1 MRIERLA
8 LKNFKCFKEVD
19 VSFSKITLLTGENSS
34 GKSSLIYGIL
44 APLQSINTERLYY
57 SFPLYISLNGNY
69 VSMGGFE
76 EVSFNHDLKSAFT
89 IDLDLSLD
97 ESSIIRL
104 NSSWFF
110 DIQTKST
117 KLNYLKTEDGFKHAE
132 VKQLEDFSYLVN
144 FERVNLKTNLPSLD
158 AVNSLANVLEGIAD
172 VELLEQSENS
182 LYLVNINY
190 INTKDLIIQ
199 NLDEL
204 IGIENNLQR
213 HFSEMFINSD
223 VNDNFSYISSFRFQP
238 DRTYYQSLASSKVD
252 KFGGGYIDQILE
264 WNDNQSDKLFE
275 LVSILKDLKILYDVK
290 THKLSGG
297 RFEIKVKVKSRNK
310 WESLAD
316 VGFGTSQFLPIIVAD
331 LQLSDDSTLIM
342 SQPEIHLHPSV
353 QANLGNYLV
362 KQVNER
368 NKNYIVETHS
378 EYLLN
383 RMRLLIVKGDIQPE
397 DVAVYYF
404 ENSIKNGSIAHRIEF
419 TKDGQ
424 ILNAPKGFFETY
436 MIDTMD
442 IALNA

>member
-44 APLQSINTERLYY
+44 VPLQSINFNNDK
-57 SFPLYISLNGNY
+57 SFPLYLSLNGRYINT
-69 VSMGGFE
+69 GGFE
-76 EVSFNHDLKSAFT
+76 EVSFSHNLKSSLG
-89 IDLDLSLD
+89 IELDLHFSD
-97 ESSIIRL
+97 IESHYLST
-104 NSSWFF
+104 SWCF
-110 DIQTKST
+110 DISSKSP
-117 KLNYLKTEDGFKHAE
+117 KLNYSKIVNRTCRTEIK
-132 VKQLEDFSYLVN
+132 
-144 FERVNLKTNLPSLD
+144 
-158 AVNSLANVLEGIAD
+158 LEG
-172 VELLEQSENS
+172 
-182 LYLVNINY
+182 LYYNINS
-190 INTKDLIIQ
+190 NFTNKEDSKNDLINVKVRYIDRLEHYYEYGFIDYYSIELYQ
-199 NLDEL
+199 DLD
-204 IGIENNLQR
+204 NA
-213 HFSEMFINSD
+213 F
-223 VNDNFSYISSFRFQP
+223 NFISSFRLHP
-238 DRTYYQSLASSKVD
+238 DRTYYQSITSNKVD
-252 KFGGGYIDQILE
+252 RFGGGYIDQVLD
-264 WNDNQSDKLFE
+264 WNDRQSEELYE
-275 LVSILKDLKILYDVK
+275 LVSILRDLKMIYDIK
-290 THKLSGG
+290 PHRLSGG
-297 RFEIKVKVKSRNK
+297 RFEIKVKVKSKSK

-316 VGFGTSQFLPIIVAD
+316 VGFGISQFLPIIVAD
-331 LQLSDDSTLIM
+331 LQLEDNSTLIM

-362 KQVNER
+362 KQVKER
-368 NKNYIVETHS
+368 SKNYIVETHS

-383 RMRLLIVKGDIQPE
+383 RMRLLIVKGEIQPE

>member
-1 MRIERLA
+1 MQIHRLA

-44 APLQSINTERLYY
+44 APLQSVVANEY
-57 SFPLYISLNGNY
+57 SFPLYLSLNGNY
-69 VSMGGFE
+69 VNMGGFA
-76 EVSFNHDLKSAFT
+76 EVLFKHDLNNNVGINLNISSNELDVFDFETQWHFDTISRTPSLVQLQIDSSVMPMIKLSQNEKLSYVVNIGENTIEINSLRINNLSQKVYKSQLDFYEYF
-89 IDLDLSLD
+89 LDLSDKLK
-97 ESSIIRL
+97 
-104 NSSWFF
+104 
-110 DIQTKST
+110 TG
-117 KLNYLKTEDGFKHAE
+117 LNYQF
-132 VKQLEDFSYLVN
+132 N
-144 FERVNLKTNLPSLD
+144 F
-158 AVNSLANVLEGIAD
+158 
-172 VELLEQSENS
+172 
-182 LYLVNINY
+182 
-190 INTKDLIIQ
+190 
-199 NLDEL
+199 
-204 IGIENNLQR
+204 
-213 HFSEMFINSD
+213 
-223 VNDNFSYISSFRFQP
+223 ISSFRLHP
-238 DRTYYQSLASSKVD
+238 ERTYYQSMGNSKID
-252 KFGGGYIDQILE
+252 KFGAGYIDQILD
-264 WNDNQSDKLFE
+264 WNDRQSEE
-275 LVSILKDLKILYDVK
+275 LYELIPILKDLKILYDIKPHRLV
-290 THKLSGG
+290 GG
-297 RFEIKVKVKSRNK
+297 RFEIKVKVKSKSK

-316 VGFGTSQFLPIIVAD
+316 VGFGISQFLPIIVAD

-353 QANLGNYLV
+353 QANLGDYLV

-383 RMRLLIVKGDIQPE
+383 RMRLLIVKGEISPE

-404 ENSIKNGSIAHRIEF
+404 ENSIKDGSITHRIEF

>member
-1 MRIERLA
+1 MQIHRLA

-44 APLQSINTERLYY
+44 APLQSVSSDGN
-57 SFPLYISLNGNY
+57 SFPLYLSLNGNY

-76 EVSFNHDLKSAFT
+76 EVSFNHSLKNDLG
-89 IDLDLSLD
+89 IDLNFTFGGRTYEFKTSWCFDLIRNSPRLSYLKNRSPFIKTVVRQKEDLS
-97 ESSIIRL
+97 
-104 NSSWFF
+104 
-110 DIQTKST
+110 
-117 KLNYLKTEDGFKHAE
+117 Y
-132 VKQLEDFSYLVN
+132 V
-144 FERVNLKTNLPSLD
+144 
-158 AVNSLANVLEGIAD
+158 
-172 VELLEQSENS
+172 
-182 LYLVNINY
+182 VNIEHNDSELEPLDIHDFNAQSIDNFNRNIY
-190 INTKDLIIQ
+190 DYFIEISD
-199 NLDEL
+199 NLYNEL
-204 IGIENNLQR
+204 I
-213 HFSEMFINSD
+213 
-223 VNDNFSYISSFRFQP
+223 NDFNFISSFRLQP
-238 DRTYYQSLASSKVD
+238 DRTYYQSLLNRTVD

-264 WNDNQSDKLFE
+264 WNDKQSEELFE
-275 LVSILKDLKILYDVK
+275 LVYILKDLKILHDVK
-290 THKLSGG
+290 PHRLSGG
-297 RFEIKVKVKSRNK
+297 RFEIKVKVKSRSK

-316 VGFGTSQFLPIIVAD
+316 VGFGISQFLPIIVAD
-331 LQLSDDSTLIM
+331 LQLFDDSTLII

-353 QANLGNYLV
+353 QANLGNYLA
-362 KQVNER
+362 KQVNKR

-383 RMRLLIVKGDIQPE
+383 RMRLLIVKGEIQTE

-404 ENSIKNGSIAHRIEF
+404 ENSIKEGSIAHRIEF